1 MIIKSWNK
9 AMSEHTPVAYIP
21 GSTMR
26 NLLFKGIVFF
36 VFFVQT
42 LGFEFLSNI
51 VVLSFLPFFLGRLK
65 FPMGVV
71 VTIILLGLLLIPFYL
86 ITANGVY
93 VKYWTFTIRMSIL
106 VILVNHIYTVKLKS
120 FELKPILEKIFYV
133 HILCIIVCFL
143 SPRINGIVT
152 NIFAYSLR
160 ETNFRVSGFFSGFD
174 MVSFFIVV
182 YLAYE
187 YLSAR
192 NLLSTNLLIKL
203 FLGAFAIFQS
213 GRFGVIPLAIFVFF
227 LFIKF
232 KNIKWVLLA
241 IPLIIAIF
249 SSGVLD
255 NQFENITST
264 FNMLQVAVDDLDMV
278 DNSFFDG
285 KEIEGQYNQSPLTWY
300 FEFVKPFKEIGNYLS
315 PGKLYVVDSGP
326 SFFVLNFGLF
336 LAVFFYIFYFRIF
349 KSVTR
354 KQIPFLVVVIILAVD
369 LKFRLLYSLM
379 PLMWLTVNHFSY
391 MQQLE
396 KFKPKSA

>member
-1 MIIKSWNK
+1 
-9 AMSEHTPVAYIP
+9 MSELTQVAYMP
-21 GSTMR
+21 GGAMK
-26 NLLFKGIVFF
+26 NLLFKLTAFF
-36 VFFVQT
+36 VFFVLT
-42 LGFEFLSNI
+42 LGFELLSNLI
-51 VVLSFLPFFLGRLK
+51 VLSFLPFFLNRLK
-65 FPMGVV
+65 FRKEVL
-71 VTIILLGLLLIPFYL
+71 VTIILLLLLLIPFYL

-93 VKYWTFTIRMSIL
+93 LKYWTLTLRMLIL
-106 VILVNHIYTVKLKS
+106 VSLFNHIFTFKLKS
-120 FELKPILEKIFYV
+120 FELKPILDKIFYV
-133 HILCIIVCFL
+133 HVFCIIICFL

-152 NIFAYSLR
+152 NIFAYSVR

-174 MVSFFIVV
+174 IVSFFILV

-192 NLLSTNLLIKL
+192 NVLSTSLLIKL

-227 LFIKF
+227 LFFKF
-232 KNIKWVLLA
+232 KNIKWMLLA
-241 IPLIIAIF
+241 IPVIIVIF
-249 SSGVLD
+249 SSGILD
-255 NQFENITST
+255 NRIENITST
-264 FNMLQVAVDDLDMV
+264 FNMLQVAVDDLDEV

-336 LAVFFYIFYFRIF
+336 LAVFFYIFYFRMF
-349 KSVTR
+349 KLVTR
-354 KQIPFLVVVIILAVD
+354 KHIPFLVVVIILAAD

-379 PLMWLTVNHFSY
+379 PLMWLIVNHFSY

-396 KFKPKSA
+396 QTNPKST